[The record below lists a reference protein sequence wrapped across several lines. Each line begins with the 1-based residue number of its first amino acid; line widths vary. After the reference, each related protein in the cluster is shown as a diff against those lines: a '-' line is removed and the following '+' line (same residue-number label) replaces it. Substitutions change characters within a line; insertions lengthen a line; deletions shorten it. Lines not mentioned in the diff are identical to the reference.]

1 MNQVRIDVAA
11 AAAVLALVLLGIGR
25 QWREGNCTSGQDGPP
40 LVFLPFSSL
49 CVSCRSSCCN
59 VLSSPRLIGSLQEKQ
74 KGRLN
79 HSSFSYKEYFISAQC
94 AVIFLKICRGEKR
107 ARNFNLS
114 GGKCGG
120 RMELLNFAA
129 PEFKAIRISS
139 RFLIPSSLQQSQ
151 LFLRFSP
158 GLRSFVHCCLPTSSL
173 SFGGSHHSSQRQFP
187 SDIIAERKKEKKKTS
202 TSLPSPHGM
211 LQRKRRRGL
220 PRSSKKGFCSKLKR
234 KVKIKLP
241 GGMRRKGTKS
251 QRPCAA
257 LK

>member
-1 MNQVRIDVAA
+1 M
-11 AAAVLALVLLGIGR
+11 
-25 QWREGNCTSGQDGPP
+25 
-40 LVFLPFSSL
+40 
-49 CVSCRSSCCN
+49 
-59 VLSSPRLIGSLQEKQ
+59 
-74 KGRLN
+74 
-79 HSSFSYKEYFISAQC
+79 
-94 AVIFLKICRGEKR
+94 
-107 ARNFNLS
+107 S

-187 SDIIAERKKEKKKTS
+187 SDIIAERKKEKKTTS
-202 TSLPSPHGM
+202 TSLSRR
-211 LQRKRRRGL
+211 LTACCKRKEA